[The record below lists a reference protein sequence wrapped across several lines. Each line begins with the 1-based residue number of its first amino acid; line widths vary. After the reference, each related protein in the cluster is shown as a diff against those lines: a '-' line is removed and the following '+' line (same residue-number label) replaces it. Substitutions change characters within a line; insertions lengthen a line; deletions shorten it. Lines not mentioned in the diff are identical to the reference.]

1 MSAVDIAQIVSNLNF
16 VREKIDRAAQL
27 SGRKGEEITLVAV
40 TKTYPDEVVE
50 AIVSAGVGNVGESRV
65 REGAEKVSRLGKI
78 ARWHLIGHLQSNKA
92 GKAVAAFDMIQS
104 LDSLSLARKV
114 SDQAAKIGKSIDC
127 LVELNSSGEKQ
138 KFGFAPQEI
147 ITICQKIAELPNLRL
162 RGLMTIAPHTT
173 DSALLQKSFDSSH
186 SIYRQLQKEMGRGI
200 DILSMGMSSDYEQ
213 AIASGSNMVR
223 VGTALFGQR
232 KMKE

>member
-1 MSAVDIAQIVSNLNF
+1 MNTVDTAQIVANLSL
-16 VREKIDRAAQL
+16 VREKIDRAARL

-40 TKTYPDEVVE
+40 TKTHPLEVVE
-50 AIVSAGVGNVGESRV
+50 AIVSAGVGDVGESRV

-104 LDSLSLARKV
+104 LDSLSLAQKI
-114 SDQAAKIGKSIDC
+114 SDQAAKIGKNIDC
-127 LVELNSSGEKQ
+127 LVELNSSGEQQ
-138 KFGFAPQEI
+138 KFGFSSQEVI
-147 ITICQKIAELPNLRL
+147 SACQKIAGLPNLRL
-162 RGLMTIAPHTT
+162 RGLMTIAPYTT
-173 DSALLQKSFDSSH
+173 NSALMQKSFDLTH
-186 SIYRQLQKEMGRGI
+186 NTYRQLQKEMGRGI
-200 DILSMGMSSDYEQ
+200 NILSMGMSSDYEQ